1 MEQYNEP
8 KSTTMFHEEDV
19 RSKDKEIVQRPAMG
33 DNLPEGYFPHTD
45 EEKQFNR
52 VLNRKLDFVLLPS
65 LSLLYLFNGLD
76 RGNIGNAT
84 TQGWIYI
91 YIHHRDWLGVL
102 TGCRSRICK
111 SHRS

>member
-8 KSTTMFHEEDV
+8 KSNTMVHEEDV
-19 RSKDKEIVQRPAMG
+19 RLRSKEIVERPAMR

-45 EEKQFNR
+45 EEKHLSR
-52 VLNRKLDFVLLPS
+52 ALNRKLDFVLLPS

-91 YIHHRDWLGVL
+91 SIYITEAG
-102 TGCRSRICK
+102 
-111 SHRS
+111 